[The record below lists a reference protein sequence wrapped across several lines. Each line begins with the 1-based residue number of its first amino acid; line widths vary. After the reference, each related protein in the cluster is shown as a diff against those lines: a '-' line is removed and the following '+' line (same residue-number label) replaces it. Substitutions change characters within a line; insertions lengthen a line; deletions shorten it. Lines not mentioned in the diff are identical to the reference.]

1 MQNKEPNGV
10 TVLSATINFTLEEV
24 NRLLALVD
32 IALGTKKLEIVYEAG
47 YFLKKLTEPFHTQP
61 IANQE
66 IVEKKEG

>member
-1 MQNKEPNGV
+1 MQNKEPNAV

-32 IALGTKKLEIVYEAG
+32 IAVGAKKLEIVYEAG
-47 YFLKKLTEPFHTQP
+47 YFFKKLTEPFQVQP